1 MGTMQGSQ
9 QGVPEFLGHFN
20 ADKKNSI
27 CNQELRMRVVRIPL
41 SPPRIQIGQFK
52 EVQERPQKTV
62 LARAK
67 AVFLYSGV
75 QYCPAAASK
84 NRGWITDELTLC
96 LEPSPDSPV

>member
-1 MGTMQGSQ
+1 
-9 QGVPEFLGHFN
+9 
-20 ADKKNSI
+20 
-27 CNQELRMRVVRIPL
+27 MRVVRIPL

-84 NRGWITDELTLC
+84 NR
-96 LEPSPDSPV
+96 S